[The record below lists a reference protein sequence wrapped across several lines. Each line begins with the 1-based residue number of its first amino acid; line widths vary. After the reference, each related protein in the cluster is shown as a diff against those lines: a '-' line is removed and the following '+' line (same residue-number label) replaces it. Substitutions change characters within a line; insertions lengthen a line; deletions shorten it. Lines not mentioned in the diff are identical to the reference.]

1 MHYGPN
7 AFTRNGLP
15 TIMPRKQASIGQR
28 IGFSKLDAWKINTL
42 Y

>member
-15 TIMPRKQASIGQR
+15 TIMPRRQAAIGQR
-28 IGFSKLDAWKINTL
+28 VGFSKLDAWKINTL
-42 Y
+42 